1 MLVREEE
8 KQMIKKWDKYIYIYI
23 YIQSLVGEPHLIPF
37 FFNTIH
43 L

>member
-8 KQMIKKWDKYIYIYI
+8 KQMIKKWDKYIYI

>member
-8 KQMIKKWDKYIYIYI
+8 KQMIKKWDKYI